1 MFPNCFVYS
10 ANGMF
15 SPINGIAT
23 PHVSTFEPQVHRHAF
38 RAAPR
43 SDIKNRPAPRVEEQD
58 ENETQNMYPTNKNEK
73 E

>member
-1 MFPNCFVYS
+1 MFPNCFIYS

-23 PHVSTFEPQVHRHAF
+23 PNVSTFEPNAPRPAY

-43 SDIKNRPAPRVEEQD
+43 ADIKNRPAQRVEWQD
-58 ENETQNMYPTNKNEK
+58 ENETPHMYPTNKNEK

>member
-23 PHVSTFEPQVHRHAF
+23 PTVSTFKPQSHRPAS
-38 RAAPR
+38 RAAHR
-43 SDIKNRPAPRVEEQD
+43 ADIKIAPPHVERGRTR
-58 ENETQNMYPTNKNEK
+58 NETPHMYPTNKNEK